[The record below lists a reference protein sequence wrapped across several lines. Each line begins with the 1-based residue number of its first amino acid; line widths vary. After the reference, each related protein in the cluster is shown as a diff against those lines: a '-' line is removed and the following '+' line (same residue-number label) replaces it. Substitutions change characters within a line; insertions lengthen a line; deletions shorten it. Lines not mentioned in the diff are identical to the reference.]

1 MHVTL
6 RLPKL
11 AGRARLSPKF
21 NSWPGMGQFFRLHW
35 RGELGLFRTLVVAL
49 CVVFVPTTLILFGA
63 FLLSQAFH
71 PESKPVDMIF
81 RLGSAALLPAMF
93 WWAVGTYRK
102 SMNLLTESRTAAAF
116 LTFLMAG
123 FGIWM
128 LWGTAREVILYNWKS
143 PSAYARFLSECEQ
156 RTSKWIS
163 KPWTVTAM
171 PELNRIVVSGSIG
184 EGSAKALERAI
195 LDNPHLKL
203 LQLDSSGGLVHEEE
217 LMIEIVRKQGLDT
230 LVQGRCVSACTG
242 IFLAGER
249 RFITPD
255 ARFGFHRAGY
265 CGLPRG
271 APWGI
276 SDYMTSIYYR
286 ERGVEEGFMQEAMK
300 TEYHDLWRPSALE
313 VKLGKFA
320 THWWSERPEEYSRA
334 AFMK

>member
-1 MHVTL
+1 
-6 RLPKL
+6 
-11 AGRARLSPKF
+11 
-21 NSWPGMGQFFRLHW
+21 MGQFFRLHW

-156 RTSKWIS
+156 RTSNGFRNPGPS
-163 KPWTVTAM
+163 RLCPNST
-171 PELNRIVVSGSIG
+171 GSW
-184 EGSAKALERAI
+184 
-195 LDNPHLKL
+195 
-203 LQLDSSGGLVHEEE
+203 
-217 LMIEIVRKQGLDT
+217 
-230 LVQGRCVSACTG
+230 
-242 IFLAGER
+242 LA
-249 RFITPD
+249 
-255 ARFGFHRAGY
+255 AA
-265 CGLPRG
+265 
-271 APWGI
+271 
-276 SDYMTSIYYR
+276 
-286 ERGVEEGFMQEAMK
+286 
-300 TEYHDLWRPSALE
+300 
-313 VKLGKFA
+313 LGKA
-320 THWWSERPEEYSRA
+320 APRLWSEQS
-334 AFMK
+334 

>member
-1 MHVTL
+1 MKVTL

-11 AGRARLSPKF
+11 ARRDYVSPRS
-21 NSWPGMGQFFRLHW
+21 NNWPGMRQFLCLHW

-49 CVVFVPTTLILFGA
+49 CVVFLPTTLILFGA
-63 FLLSQAFH
+63 FLLSLAFH

-93 WWAVGTYRK
+93 WWAGGTYRK
-102 SMNLLTESRTAAAF
+102 SMNLLTESRTAAAL

-128 LWGTAREVILYNWKS
+128 LCGTTREVIQDNWKS
-143 PSAYARFLSECEQ
+143 PSAYERMLSECE
-156 RTSKWIS
+156 RRADKWIS
-163 KPWTVTAM
+163 KPWAVTAM

-184 EGSAKALERAI
+184 EGSAKALERTI
-195 LDNPHLKL
+195 MDNPHLKL
-203 LQLDSSGGLVHEEE
+203 LQLDSPGGLVHEKE
-217 LMIEIVRKQGLDT
+217 LIIEIVRKHGLDT

-265 CGLPRG
+265 CGLPRE
-271 APWGI
+271 APWMI

-286 ERGVEEGFMQEAMK
+286 ERGVEEGFMQEAME
-300 TEYHDLWRPSALE
+300 TQYHDLWRPSALE